1 MRERFWEH
9 YSLGELNSKEWEAL
23 CDGCGQCCLVR
34 ETEGDQVT
42 VYSIACELLDIEKS
56 RCSDYSNRLKT
67 VPSCHKLTAEN
78 VPRYNWLPESCS
90 YRRIHRGEK
99 LPAWHPL
106 LAGDRKRMRKKGITI
121 CRSAVPSSQVPRRKR
136 DLHIIKVKAI

>member
-23 CDGCGQCCLVR
+23 FDGCGQCCLVR
-34 ETEGDQVT
+34 ETEANKVT
-42 VYSIACELLDIEKS
+42 VYSIACELLDIENS
-56 RCSDYSNRLKT
+56 RCSDYENRLKK
-67 VPSCHKLTAEN
+67 VPSCHKLTPEN
-78 VPRYNWLPESCS
+78 IPHYTWLPESCS

-106 LAGDRKRMRKKGITI
+106 LTGDPQSVHRAGVSVQGW
-121 CRSAVPSSQVPRRKR
+121 AVSETEIPEEDWEDYRIE
-136 DLHIIKVKAI
+136 DLA

>member
-1 MRERFWEH
+1 MRKRLWEH

-23 CDGCGQCCLVR
+23 CDGCGQCCLLR
-34 ETEGDQVT
+34 ETNDNQVT
-42 VYSIACELLDIEKS
+42 VFNIGCPLLDVKTS
-56 RCSDYSNRLKT
+56 SCTDYDNRLSK
-67 VPSCHKLTAEN
+67 VPSCHKLTTEN
-78 VPRYNWLPESCS
+78 VPRYDWLPESCS